1 MLEWENIVRNMR
13 SNGEIAVIMNQLV
26 PIIGIK
32 YYNCE
37 KNEMGVNTNKE
48 NDHGNHNRTPNLPQ
62 KREQIRK

>member
-26 PIIGIK
+26 PIIGIQ

-48 NDHGNHNRTPNLPQ
+48 
-62 KREQIRK
+62 